1 MKRAHIVYAHPEP
14 RSFVAA
20 MRDMAQDALESQG
33 WETTLTDLHA
43 IQFNPVA
50 SAADFGARSR
60 PEYLVY
66 SLEQRHARKDNTLA
80 PDIAAEVEAVR
91 NADLLVLVFPTFWYS
106 MPAQLKGWID
116 RVFISGT
123 FYGGRRVYDQGGMR
137 GKHAMVVTS
146 LGGRDHMFGP
156 GSIHGDLK
164 GMMRHLLQGTLG
176 YVGFSVYEPF
186 FAYHVPY
193 VDNNTRTG
201 VLMTLYYEMQNLEK
215 RTVLAMPSVSD
226 FDDEFRP
233 KFAASEASPRPEKP
247 QQTLSD

>member
-14 RSFVAA
+14 NSFVAS
-20 MRDMAQDALESQG
+20 MRDMTQDALESQG

-43 IQFNPVA
+43 IKFNAVA
-50 SAADFGARSR
+50 SAADFGSRSR
-60 PEYLVY
+60 PEHLVY
-66 SLEQRHARKDNTLA
+66 SLEQRHAWKNKTLD
-80 PDIAAEVEAVR
+80 PEIAAEVEAVCK
-91 NADLLVLVFPTFWYS
+91 ADLLVLVFPTFWYS

-116 RVFISGT
+116 RVFISGE
-123 FYGGRRVYDQGGMR
+123 FYGGKRVYDQGGMR

-156 GSIHGDLK
+156 NSIHGDLK

-193 VDNNTRTG
+193 VDSDTRTG
-201 VLMTLYYEMQNLEK
+201 MLMTLFYEIQNLE
-215 RTVLAMPSVSD
+215 RRAVLAMPSVND

-233 KFAASEASPRPEKP
+233 RSVTSGATPK
-247 QQTLSD
+247 